1 MRRAL
6 LGLSLL
12 GLLALPTGWR
22 RVIQPEPIVPAEDQ
36 SLRGLDAP
44 TPTEQAQRVIR
55 DRLLRREQMF
65 RELMSPGTHWQE

>member
-12 GLLALPTGWR
+12 GLLLVPTGCR
-22 RVIQPEPIVPAEDQ
+22 RVIQPEPIVPAEDP

-55 DRLLRREQMF
+55 DRLIRREQMF
-65 RELMSPGTHWQE
+65 REVMSPGSY